1 MLPLLP
7 LCLSSTSISG
17 WSLHNPHIICHRKS
31 SNIMSNNH
39 PVPALISLPRIRT
52 LVASLF
58 VMLGS
63 GTNYV
68 SKDFFDH
75 FITQMWILLG
85 VFRWGSALAA
95 FVEGEYD
102 QKNNLLTLFLCVAYS
117 PQLGTRLKISH
128 TQLNM
133 VALAGNGA
141 EFRAFQQPTWR
152 FFLVG
157 GYSFCTIWGRIV
169 DSHGPRIPLAFSFIC
184 LLGGYGGIKYF
195 YDSGLAPDA
204 LSAPAIIFYA
214 LLLCSFLTGVGSAGG
229 STSAIFSTT
238 KTFPDRAVCIHTFS
252 DVFAKLFY
260 SLLHDSE
267 HLRSVW

>member
-1 MLPLLP
+1 MRAQSEKLNLSCSYSESTPKDLSILLALIGSQTRVKACFFSTMLPLLP
-7 LCLSSTSISG
+7 LCLSSMSISG

-39 PVPALISLPRIRT
+39 PIPALISLPRIRT

-102 QKNNLLTLFLCVAYS
+102 KKNNILTLFLCVAYS

-152 FFLVG
+152 FF
-157 GYSFCTIWGRIV
+157 
-169 DSHGPRIPLAFSFIC
+169 
-184 LLGGYGGIKYF
+184 
-195 YDSGLAPDA
+195 
-204 LSAPAIIFYA
+204 
-214 LLLCSFLTGVGSAGG
+214 
-229 STSAIFSTT
+229 
-238 KTFPDRAVCIHTFS
+238 
-252 DVFAKLFY
+252 
-260 SLLHDSE
+260 
-267 HLRSVW
+267 